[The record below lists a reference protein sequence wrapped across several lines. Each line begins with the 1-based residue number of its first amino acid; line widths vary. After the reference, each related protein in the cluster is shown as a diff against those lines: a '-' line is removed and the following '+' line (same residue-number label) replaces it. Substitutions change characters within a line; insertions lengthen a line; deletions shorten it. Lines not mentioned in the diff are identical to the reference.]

1 MSASYRC
8 PFSVLHWESI
18 PSKHSMLFL
27 RLWKIWSSRSHP
39 YLDWNSACY
48 WKHVWNV
55 CVCVIAVHDGRCYS
69 CEKWAWLDGSFVLL
83 CRAKPRPTTKA
94 VNMPRSSNH
103 RSPRKI
109 SRKVQPP
116 RTAALRQSPPPPPP
130 LPPALQSLPAA
141 LTNQVNSSFCTCS
154 TSPVPSSF
162 SYPSLS
168 MCVYF
173 YTFLPAA
180 LTPNPRRCLHSMCL
194 CVLHVVVP

>member
-1 MSASYRC
+1 M
-8 PFSVLHWESI
+8 
-18 PSKHSMLFL
+18 
-27 RLWKIWSSRSHP
+27 
-39 YLDWNSACY
+39 
-48 WKHVWNV
+48 
-55 CVCVIAVHDGRCYS
+55 
-69 CEKWAWLDGSFVLL
+69 DGSFVLL

-116 RTAALRQSPPPPPP
+116 RTAALRQSPPPPP

-173 YTFLPAA
+173 YAFLPAA
-180 LTPNPRRCLHSMCL
+180 LTPNPRRCLHSLCL
-194 CVLHVVVP
+194 CVLHVKKHLDHFRVTKGIRQAQKRAACSCAEVRSSPAAAVISHMLYHANSRSFFLQLCLLVSSLPAY